1 MKQEIVQTKESD
13 TERAA
18 ESLCS
23 KLKKPLSSYSIVIF
37 FASSRYDFPRLS
49 EILHEKFPR
58 AEVIGATTAGEIT
71 QDGFTKDSIVL
82 NALDTSGGY
91 TQCKACLIEDAGKF
105 PIIHKQEI
113 LQTAQKA
120 GINLASNGI
129 SKNSFAVSL
138 VSALH
143 NAEENIL
150 SLIYSMVKDPD
161 FMIAGA
167 SAGDDMKF
175 QATFVSYNG
184 LSSTDGAVMLFV
196 KTQDPFCIYKEN
208 IFKDSGKSVLLTD
221 VDPKNH
227 LVKSIDN
234 QNPRRRYAQVLG
246 ISERE
251 ADDATLRHPFG
262 RVFGDN
268 IFIAS
273 LARFMPDGT
282 LAMYAR
288 VLQGNTQVI
297 LDPLDAVEITN
308 KSCLEMKEKVQK
320 PGCVIFFNCILRTI
334 GFEKGG
340 KTSAIANAWKK
351 HFPAFSGF
359 STYGE
364 QIGHINSNQTLVAL
378 IIGE

>member
-1 MKQEIVQTKESD
+1 MRQEIVQTKESD

-37 FASSRYDFPRLS
+37 FASSRYDFKMLS
-49 EILHEKFPR
+49 ELLHEKFAK
-58 AEVIGATTAGEIT
+58 AEVIGSTTAGEIT

-82 NALDTSGGY
+82 NAIETGGSR
-91 TQCKACLIEDAGKF
+91 TQCKGCLIDDAGKF
-105 PIIHKQEI
+105 PVVHKQEL
-113 LQTAQKA
+113 LQAAKEA
-120 GINLASNGI
+120 GVNLSSPGI
-129 SKNSFAVSL
+129 SKNSFAISL
-138 VSALH
+138 ISALH

-150 SLIYSMVKDPD
+150 SLVYTLVKDPD

-175 QATFVSYNG
+175 KETFVSYNG
-184 LSSTDGAVMLFV
+184 RVSSDGAVLLFV
-196 KTQDPFCIYKEN
+196 RTQDPFCIYKEN
-208 IFKDSGKSVLLTD
+208 IFKESGKSVLLTD

-251 ADDATLRHPFG
+251 AEDATLRHPFG

-273 LARFMPDGT
+273 LARFLPDGT

-288 VLQGNTQVI
+288 VLQGNTQSI
-297 LDPLDAVEITN
+297 LDPLDSVEITE
-308 KSCLEMKEKVQK
+308 KSCLEMKDRIRN

-334 GFEKGG
+334 GFEKSG
-340 KTSAIANAWKK
+340 KTSSVAQVWKR
-351 HFPAFSGF
+351 HFPKFSGF

>member
-1 MKQEIVQTKESD
+1 MKQEIVQTRESD
-13 TERAA
+13 VERAA

-23 KLKKPLSSYSIVIF
+23 KLKKPLSSYAIVIF
-37 FASSRYDFPRLS
+37 FAGSRYDFPRLS
-49 EILHEKFPR
+49 EILHEKFPK

-71 QDGFTKDSIVL
+71 QDGFTKDTVVL

-91 TQCKACLIEDAGKF
+91 TQCKACLLEDAGQF
-105 PIIHKQEI
+105 PIIRKQE
-113 LQTAQKA
+113 LVQTAQKA
-120 GINLASNGI
+120 GINLGAPGI
-129 SKNSFAVSL
+129 SKNSFAVTL

-150 SLIYSMVKDPD
+150 SLFYSIVKDQD

-175 QATFVSYNG
+175 QATFVSCNG
-184 LSSTDGAVMLFV
+184 VSSSDGAVFLFV

-221 VDPKNH
+221 VDPKKH
-227 LVKSIDN
+227 LVKAIDN

-251 ADDATLRHPFG
+251 AEDATLKHPFG

-273 LARFMPDGT
+273 LARFLPDGT

-297 LDPLDAVEITN
+297 LEPLDSVEMTN
-308 KSCLEMKEKVQK
+308 KSCLEMKQK
-320 PGCVIFFNCILRTI
+320 IPRPGCVIFFNCILRTI
-334 GFEKGG
+334 GFEKSG
-340 KTSAIANAWKK
+340 KTSAIAGAWKR